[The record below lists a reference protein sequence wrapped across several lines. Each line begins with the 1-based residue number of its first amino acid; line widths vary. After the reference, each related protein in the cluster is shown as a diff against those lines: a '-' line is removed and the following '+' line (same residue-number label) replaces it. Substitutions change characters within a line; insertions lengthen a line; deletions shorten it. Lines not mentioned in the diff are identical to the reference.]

1 MITSIKDGFT
11 HLIYFTSIGGLY
23 TLFQNVGNIDVSRI
37 KGEFQEL
44 NIYKAQNN
52 GSKLERHYTRVRS
65 DQFFNLLK
73 VGSSI
78 KLKNVVNENQ
88 MNDVKV
94 VNVKIDS
101 LYWLTKKN
109 KENKKILFSLKE
121 ESLERAMN
129 FFKTSQWKWAPQLDN
144 KVLIEKYVK

>member
-1 MITSIKDGFT
+1 
-11 HLIYFTSIGGLY
+11 
-23 TLFQNVGNIDVSRI
+23 
-37 KGEFQEL
+37 
-44 NIYKAQNN
+44 
-52 GSKLERHYTRVRS
+52 
-65 DQFFNLLK
+65 
-73 VGSSI
+73 
-78 KLKNVVNENQ
+78 
-88 MNDVKV
+88 MNDIKV

-109 KENKKILFSLKE
+109 KENKKILFGLKE